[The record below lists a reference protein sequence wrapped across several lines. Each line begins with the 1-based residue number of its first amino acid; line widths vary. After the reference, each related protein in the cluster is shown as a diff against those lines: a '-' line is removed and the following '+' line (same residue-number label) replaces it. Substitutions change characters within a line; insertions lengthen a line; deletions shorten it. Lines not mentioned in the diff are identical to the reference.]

1 MQDFTG
7 HYGLV
12 IDRIAEQSPTRGN
25 YKITDRKTGE
35 EVFTCGWLSVGTG
48 QPLAFGDAPASLEL
62 GGKVVAEPRG
72 SGDDGH
78 YPGVKLH
85 FEG

>member
-1 MQDFTG
+1 MTDFTG
-7 HYGLV
+7 YYGLV
-12 IDRIAEQSPTRGN
+12 IDRVPDESPTRGN

-35 EVFTCGWLSVGTG
+35 QIFTCGWLSVESG

-62 GGKVVAEPRG
+62 GGEVVASPRG
-72 SGDDGH
+72 EGSDGH
-78 YPGVKLH
+78 YTGVKLR